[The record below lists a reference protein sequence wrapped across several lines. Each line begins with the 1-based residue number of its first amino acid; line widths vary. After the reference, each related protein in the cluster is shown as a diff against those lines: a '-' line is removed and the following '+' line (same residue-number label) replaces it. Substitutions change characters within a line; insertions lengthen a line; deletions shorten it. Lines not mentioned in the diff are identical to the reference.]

1 MAYMTDWGDI
11 WVSKSEGD
19 MFSEAWAAMDSRTDL
34 TDEERTILDWAERI
48 WFVGGNFNPERHGCY
63 QGLLD
68 LCEKKHH
75 VLERLLKPKGGGEMR
90 IVPWRTPVYDDF
102 PGNQWPKEKTKR
114 MERDGLTPKDVR
126 ARRRCEVRDAYY
138 KNHLTEAERVNVD
151 QRARIG
157 ALEQKVADLEH
168 RMPSR
173 RRMLCTGFWTVW
185 SACRARSTD
194 SPRWSTSSKLCL
206 RVRCGSPRTKST
218 LMSSRCTEMKDAGS
232 GQMPYVTTEPE
243 DGWVANEQSASSR
256 AELRLYTRTAAE
268 VGTTAAFQGN

>member
-1 MAYMTDWGDI
+1 MTDWGDI

-126 ARRRCEVRDAYY
+126 ARRRCAVRDAYY

-157 ALEQKVADLEH
+157 ALEQKVADLEQNA
-168 RMPSR
+168 
-173 RRMLCTGFWTVW
+173 V
-185 SACRARSTD
+185 
-194 SPRWSTSSKLCL
+194 
-206 RVRCGSPRTKST
+206 
-218 LMSSRCTEMKDAGS
+218 
-232 GQMPYVTTEPE
+232 
-243 DGWVANEQSASSR
+243 
-256 AELRLYTRTAAE
+256 TAADAMHGLLDGLERMQSEIDRLTKMVNVVQVVPTGPVWLASDE
-268 VGTTAAFQGN
+268 VDVDVEQVH